1 METMK
6 KRSEMDARYLWKLED
21 IYACNNCWEA
31 DYKLAKDDL
40 AAVAAGQGTLG
51 SAEGLFKALKAQ
63 DEAIRRVS
71 RLYTYARMRRDE
83 DNSNTTYQA
92 LADRAQSLYVQLG
105 AAMAYFTPELLSVGK
120 EKIDGFYAQEAGL
133 AAYRRFI
140 DATLRMGAHTLT
152 PAEEKLLAQA
162 GENTMQSHLLPQDM
176 SVCLTGRGA
185 WLLDTLP
192 HVSRSALERLT
203 HLPLR
208 LEHPVRFITLR
219 TAASP
224 AQSVAMGLTVTREMG
239 NVADAPIVRTRESF
253 SGLMQRL
260 MLHLC
265 AAFPMHM
272 WLLHEGLYD
281 YQTGALTLAGE
292 DSIRRAAALCYDEEE
307 EIAPMVTTFVRLLR
321 ENPILPDSMIDPGA

>member
-40 AAVAAGQGTLG
+40 AAVAAAQGTLG
-51 SAEGLFKALKAQ
+51 SAEGLFTALKAQ

-140 DATLRMGAHTLT
+140 DATLRMEAHTLT
-152 PAEEKLLAQA
+152 PAEEK
-162 GENTMQSHLLPQDM
+162 E
-176 SVCLTGRGA
+176 LTRK
-185 WLLDTLP
+185 
-192 HVSRSALERLT
+192 
-203 HLPLR
+203 
-208 LEHPVRFITLR
+208 
-219 TAASP
+219 
-224 AQSVAMGLTVTREMG
+224 
-239 NVADAPIVRTRESF
+239 
-253 SGLMQRL
+253 
-260 MLHLC
+260 
-265 AAFPMHM
+265 
-272 WLLHEGLYD
+272 
-281 YQTGALTLAGE
+281 
-292 DSIRRAAALCYDEEE
+292 
-307 EIAPMVTTFVRLLR
+307 
-321 ENPILPDSMIDPGA
+321 